1 MDESRYK
8 DLRDVRYKNGD
19 LSQTE
24 MAQKVGVS
32 VSTYGKIEAGKVSG
46 SVRTWERIQEL
57 FGLTDG
63 DVWRMRS
70 GKTNK

>member
-1 MDESRYK
+1 MSEYK

-24 MAQKVGVS
+24 MAEKIGIS
-32 VSTYGKIEAGKVSG
+32 AATYGKMEAGKING
-46 SVRTWERIQEL
+46 SVRTWERIQSL
-57 FGLTDG
+57 FGLSDG

-70 GKTNK
+70 HK